1 MSSPTRRKF
10 LILVLL
16 SFAIVAADQVTKW
29 WMVDALTNRFDGA
42 SSFGERA
49 SLFFSPVEDPGYDG
63 LHFQPNNQI
72 VLSESFFRFR
82 YAENPG
88 AAFGMFRNLPE
99 NIRGPLFHLV
109 TLGAVL
115 LIFGYF
121 RKLSGNDPKEKWVLW
136 GLPLV
141 LGGALGNYID
151 RVARAFVIDFAEAHW
166 FDKAAWPAF
175 NLADA
180 AICVGIGMIV
190 VDGFVRKEAPKPSE
204 QPTT

>member
-1 MSSPTRRKF
+1 MSQATRRKF
-10 LILVLL
+10 LILILL
-16 SFAIVAADQVTKW
+16 SFAVLAADQVTKW
-29 WMVDALTNRFDGA
+29 WMVDALTNRFEGA
-42 SSFGERA
+42 SSFGERL
-49 SLFFSPVEDPGYDG
+49 SLFLSPVENPGYDG
-63 LHFQPNNQI
+63 LHFRPTKQI
-72 VLSESFFRFR
+72 VVSENFFRFR

-88 AAFGMFRNLPE
+88 AAFGMFRTLPE

-121 RKLSGNDPKEKWVLW
+121 RKLSGTDPKEKWVLW

-141 LGGALGNYID
+141 LGGALGNYVD

-180 AICVGIGMIV
+180 AICVGIGMLV

-204 QPTT
+204 QPST